1 MFEGKLLLVFFLICI
16 NFKVYI
22 GCIRKCENFLDQRW
36 DGGGVGVKF
45 EFIFIENEEM
55 KLELVF
61 EKQVW
66 NCDKNRL

>member
-36 DGGGVGVKF
+36 DGVGVKF